1 MALSYGWESYFS
13 IGEQTAYDTIQTTLE
28 DKIFEFVSSTLKK
41 STEPMA
47 TARLKGYSS
56 PTKNA
61 QGMVM
66 AGGDIVLQ
74 LHATTMGTWIK
85 HLLMAKTANITST
98 ANAVANMR
106 ATATLGSTLATAT
119 ALKPIAS
126 DKSPAELLT
135 PITSGKLSFTFPTA
149 GSGSAD
155 VTVKGKDHNGYPIS
169 ETKTLDVTS
178 TDAQTTDLFYSTDI
192 TFQFATD
199 PGENL
204 KIDADPGT
212 YTHEIE
218 PDSDLS
224 EGLTIE
230 EVKGGIPSS
239 YFGMLINQG
248 SFALGD
254 IITLTLSF
262 IGLDG
267 NLRENVSGGT
277 DPTSLTTPT
286 RPSIEVMPN
295 WGTAF
300 QIADAIIPVEDAS
313 FDLNNVLDYPPTR
326 FARTRQY
333 PKPTRQGDREVN
345 MAVTVDYK
353 SDADFDSQFFQDLAY
368 GHVFD
373 STGDKEVSLTFVTLP
388 QGAEYNAIK
397 IILPNSEQV
406 GLPDPDVPDAN
417 VLRQP
422 LSFRGYGTGAG
433 NNDIKFEIIDVN
445 STI

>member
-1 MALSYGWESYFS
+1 MALTYGWESYFS

-28 DKIFEFVSSTLKK
+28 DKIYEFVSSTLKK
-41 STEPMA
+41 STEPMG

-74 LHATTMGTWIK
+74 LHATTMGKWLK
-85 HLLMAKTANITST
+85 HLLMAKTSTITST
-98 ANAVANMR
+98 ANGVVNMR
-106 ATATLGSTLATAT
+106 ATATLGSASTAT
-119 ALKPIAS
+119 DLKTIAS
-126 DKSPAELLT
+126 SKSPATLLA

-149 GSGSAD
+149 GTGNAD

-169 ETKTLDVTS
+169 ETLTLNVTS
-178 TDAQTTDLFYSTDI
+178 TAAQPTTLFYSTDV
-192 TFQFATD
+192 TFQFASN
-199 PGENL
+199 PSVNV

-230 EVKGGIPSS
+230 EIKGGVPSS
-239 YFGMLINQG
+239 YYGMLVNQG

-262 IGLDG
+262 IGRDG
-267 NLRENVSGGT
+267 NLRENVSGG
-277 DPTSLTTPT
+277 DSATSLTTPT

-295 WGTAF
+295 WGSVF
-300 QIADAIIPVEDAS
+300 RIADTIIPVEDAS
-313 FDLNNVLDYPPTR
+313 FDLNNALDYPPTR
-326 FARTRQY
+326 FSGIKQY

-345 MAVTVDYK
+345 LNVTVDYK

-368 GHVFD
+368 GAVFD
-373 STGDKEVSLTFVTLP
+373 SASDKEVSLTFVTLP

-406 GLPDPDVPDAN
+406 GIPDPDVPDAN

-433 NNDIKFEIIDVN
+433 RQ
-445 STI
+445 